1 MSVFDPSP
9 GQQVF
14 DPQLPSYD
22 ELQGCIRCGRC
33 LPVCPTYQ
41 ETQLETFSP
50 RGRLNLLRA
59 VEDGQLDLTAG
70 VEEHLYHCLDCRAC
84 NTVCPPGVRIGELI
98 VHGRVA
104 AAEKR
109 DRPWLMDF
117 MLRHVL
123 ISAERA
129 ELMTGPIRLAQALGL
144 DRLGVWLF
152 GWIPGMGPKLR
163 ELIQL
168 APRMGRPIRSEL
180 ALVTPA
186 RGDKRHRVAFFL
198 GCMMNVAMPDVS
210 RATIRV
216 LTRLGCEVVTPRG
229 QACCGAPQ
237 DDQALRP
244 LSRDFARSNI
254 ALFEKHLDAVDVIVS
269 DCAGCSAALK
279 EYAEWLHDD
288 PQWAGRAKKF
298 SAKVRDVTE
307 WLDSVWPDSLR
318 AQFPAARVST
328 TYHDPCH
335 LSNVQGVRK
344 QPRNLLGRV
353 AGLEM
358 HDLPDSFP
366 IRCCGSAGIY
376 NITHTPMA
384 LSLLDRKMDDIAATG
399 AELVVSANPGC
410 LLQLDWG
417 RKRSGQKITVKHVVE
432 VLDESL
438 DSRA

>member
-1 MSVFDPSP
+1 MGLFDPVP

-14 DPQLPSYD
+14 GPQLPSYD

-41 ETQLETFSP
+41 QTQLEMFSP
-50 RGRLNLLRA
+50 RGRLSLLRA
-59 VEDGQLDLTAG
+59 VEDGKLGLTAG

-98 VHGRVA
+98 VRGRVA

-109 DRPWLMDF
+109 PRPWLVTF
-117 MLRHVL
+117 MLTQVL

-129 ELMTGPIRLAQALGL
+129 EIISAPLRFAQALGL
-144 DRLGVWLF
+144 DRFGAWLM
-152 GWIPGMGPKLR
+152 GGIPGIGKTLR
-163 ELIQL
+163 DLVQL
-168 APRMGRPIRSEL
+168 APRMGQPIRTEL

-186 RGDKRHRVAFFL
+186 QGEKRHRVAFFL

-210 RATIRV
+210 RATVRV
-216 LTRLGCEVVTPRG
+216 LTRAGCEVVTPRG

-237 DDQALRP
+237 DDQTLLD
-244 LSRDFARSNI
+244 LSRDFARRNI
-254 ALFEKHLDAVDVIVS
+254 ALFEKVLDDVDAIVT
-269 DCAGCSAALK
+269 DCAGCSAALR

-288 PQWAGRAKKF
+288 PQWAARARRF
-298 SAKVRDVTE
+298 SDKVRDVTE
-307 WLDSVWPDSLR
+307 WLDSIWPDTLLPRHSPVR
-318 AQFPAARVST
+318 A

-335 LSNVQGVRK
+335 LANLQEVRK
-344 QPRNLLGRV
+344 QPRNLLKRV

-358 HDLPDSFP
+358 RELPDSFP
-366 IRCCGSAGIY
+366 VRCCGSAGIY

-384 LSLLDRKMDDIAATG
+384 LALLDRKMEDVAATD

-438 DSRA
+438 KTSGH

>member
-14 DPQLPSYD
+14 APQLPSYD

-59 VEDGQLDLTAG
+59 VEDGKLDLTAG
-70 VEEHLYHCLDCRAC
+70 VEAHLYHCLDCRAC

-98 VHGRVA
+98 VQGRVA

-109 DRPWLMDF
+109 DRPWLMNLA
-117 MLRHVL
+117 LRHVL
-123 ISAERA
+123 TSAERA
-129 ELMTGPIRLAQALGL
+129 EFMTKPVRLAQALSL
-144 DRLGVWLF
+144 DRLGAWLF
-152 GWIPGMGPKLR
+152 GWIPGIGQKLR

-168 APRMGRPIRSEL
+168 APRMGRPIRGEL

-186 RGDKRHRVAFFL
+186 HGQKRHRVAFFL
-198 GCMMNVAMPDVS
+198 GCMMNVAMPDIS
-210 RATIRV
+210 RATVRV
-216 LTRLGCEVVTPRG
+216 LTRLDCEVVTPRG

-237 DDQALRP
+237 DDQALRS
-244 LSRDFARSNI
+244 LSRDFARRNI
-254 ALFEKHLDAVDVIVS
+254 ALFEKYLDVVDVIVT
-269 DCAGCSAALK
+269 DCAGCSATLK

-288 PQWAGRAKKF
+288 PQWSGRAKKF
-298 SAKVRDVTE
+298 SGKVRDVTE
-307 WLDSVWPDSLR
+307 WLDSIWPDTLR
-318 AQFPAARVST
+318 ARFPAAGVSA

-358 HDLPDSFP
+358 RDLPDSFP

-384 LSLLDRKMDDIAATG
+384 LSLLDRKMDDIAATS
-399 AELVVSANPGC
+399 ARLVISANPGC

-417 RKRSGQKITVKHVVE
+417 RKRSGQRITVKHVVQ

-438 DSRA
+438 YSSK